1 MDSSTKSIK
10 GKQGTRWKYLQ
21 LNESSPKSKLNI
33 LMDCLKTNK
42 ILILTLI
49 SIVVVA
55 VSVLLI
61 FQQYSIIFEKYHFN
75 ENNNSVTHKQF
86 IHRPTCFQVEP
97 KFHCYHKGRC
107 ITKKII
113 DEWKTFCIC
122 KKVIL
127 SKKVN

>member
-1 MDSSTKSIK
+1 MGS
-10 GKQGTRWKYLQ
+10 GKQDTRLKYLQ
-21 LNESSPKSKLNI
+21 LNESNPKSKLNI
-33 LMDCLKTNK
+33 LMDCLKNNK

-55 VSVLLI
+55 VAALLI
-61 FQQYSIIFEKYHFN
+61 FHKYSIFGKYHFN
-75 ENNNSVTHKQF
+75 DNNNSITHKQI
-86 IHRPTCFQVEP
+86 IHRPTCYRVDS

-107 ITKKII
+107 ITKKIV

-127 SKKVN
+127 SKKLI